1 MKKIF
6 LISIAALFAG
16 SVLAQNTDTYRD
28 NRDRNR
34 NEAYGTND
42 NRDTYRD
49 NRRTRN
55 DGYGTNGMYDNTGTN
70 RNANTYGTSNNY
82 GRSDVYNTVDA
93 YNPGNA
99 NATGNARTNYR
110 SAIGPR
116 VNFYTNTDDATVGIG
131 AYYRFSFDSHW
142 RIEPS
147 IYVLTEKDSSVD
159 INFDAQYV
167 FHVGRWWNVYPLV
180 GFVANDIKDW
190 AFGMSVGVGFDF
202 NVARRW
208 DISAGL
214 KYEPMFDSDRSNPLV
229 VFVGGSYRF

>member
-1 MKKIF
+1 MKKIL
-6 LISIAALFAG
+6 LISVAALFAG
-16 SVLAQNTDTYRD
+16 TVWAQNTDTYRD
-28 NRDRNR
+28 NYRDTRSRTENG
-34 NEAYGTND
+34 AYGT
-42 NRDTYRD
+42 T
-49 NRRTRN
+49 T
-55 DGYGTNGMYDNTGTN
+55 GTYGTTGTYDNT
-70 RNANTYGTSNNY
+70 ANNPDL
-82 GRSDVYNTVDA
+82 GRIDA

-131 AYYRFSFDSHW
+131 AYYRFSFNSHW

-159 INFDAQYV
+159 INLDAQYV
-167 FHVGRWWNVYPLV
+167 FHVGRWWNVYPMV
-180 GFVANDIKDW
+180 GVVANDIQDW
-190 AFGMSVGVGFDF
+190 AVGMSVGVGFDF

-214 KYEPMFDSDRSNPLV
+214 KYEPMFDSDRKNPLV